1 MNVLFSFKQVQ
12 TFLTILVMMIFSFSD
27 ASADTSSLLI
37 KDLGEG
43 HCLVHINTNQRYLL
57 LPVEEVMPDVRV
69 SMIVN
74 NKEVN
79 VADVRLAVNRV
90 DYFVPLDLSD
100 YAGKII
106 LLKFNLGSNDPI
118 RGKLSAVCCKEMKL
132 SDTFDTGN
140 REKFRPTYHFSPL
153 YGWMND
159 PNGMVY
165 KDGEYHLFYQHNPYG
180 SKWGNMHWGH
190 AISKDLIN
198 WEHRPDAITPD
209 ALGTIFSGSAVV
221 DTDNT
226 AGFGAGAIVAIY
238 TQNSDR
244 QVQSIAYSTDNGRS
258 FTKYENNPVLTSD
271 ARDFRDP
278 KVFWHK
284 ETQRWIMLLA
294 VGQEMQIFS
303 SSNLKDWAF
312 ESSFGEG
319 QGAHGGVWECPDL
332 FELPVDGTNEK
343 KWVLLCNLNPGGP
356 FGGSA
361 TQYFVGTF
369 NGKEFVNE
377 SPSKTKWMDWGKDH
391 YATVT
396 WSDAPDNRRIAI
408 AWMSNWQYANDVPTS
423 QYRSPNSVPRD
434 LSLFTVD
441 GETYLQ
447 SAPSPELL
455 KLRDIS
461 KKRSFKV
468 NGTRTIKDMIA
479 GNEGAYEIELTIE
492 NQHADVIGFR
502 LYNDKGEEV
511 DMQYDMKEKKFSMDR
526 RKSGEVGFNENFPM
540 LTWTTIE
547 SGKDELKLRLFVD
560 KSSVEAFGDGGRFV
574 MTNQVF
580 PSEPYTHID
589 FYSKGGAYK
598 VDSFVIYKLKK

>member
-43 HCLVHINTNQRYLL
+43 HCLVYINTNQRYLL

-100 YAGKII
+100 YAGKNI
-106 LLKFNLGSNDPI
+106 LLKFKLGSNDPI

-377 SPSKTKWMDWGKDH
+377 SPSQTKWMDWGKDH

-455 KLRDIS
+455 ALRDVS

-468 NGTRTIKDMIA
+468 NGTRTIKEMIP
-479 GNEGAYEIELTIE
+479 GNDGAYEIELTIE

-526 RKSGEVGFNENFPM
+526 RKSGDVGFNENFPM
-540 LTWTTIE
+540 LTWTAIE

>member
-100 YAGKII
+100 YAGKNI
-106 LLKFNLGSNDPI
+106 LLKFKLGSNDPI

-369 NGKEFVNE
+369 NGKEFANE
-377 SPSKTKWMDWGKDH
+377 SPSQTKWMDWGKDH
-391 YATVT
+391 YAAVT

-492 NQHADVIGFR
+492 NQYADVIGFR

-511 DMQYDMKEKKFSMDR
+511 DMQYDMTEKKFSMDR
-526 RKSGEVGFNENFPM
+526 RKSGDVGFNENFPM
-540 LTWTTIE
+540 LTWTAIE

-560 KSSVEAFGDGGRFV
+560 KSSVEAFVDGGRFV